1 MTRVTVMGA
10 GSWGTTLGNLL
21 AGEGHDVSMWAYEP
35 EVAASITERNVNED
49 FLSGCPLEPSLRA
62 SSDMH
67 EALEGVEVVV
77 SAVPSHAVRAVA
89 GQVASVLDDARP
101 QPRPLVVSVSKGLEE
116 ESLKM
121 MSDVLEE
128 TLPDTPIAALSGP
141 SFAREV
147 YQRHPTAV
155 VVACRDQEAAATAQ
169 ELFRSSYFRVYTST
183 DVVGV
188 QLGGALKNV
197 IAIAAGLLHGLE
209 LGHNSLAALVTRGL
223 AETTRLGVTMGADPM
238 TFAGLAGIGDLLL
251 TATGGLSR
259 NRTLGIELAKGRSL
273 DEIMAERNTV
283 AEGVLT
289 ARAAVELAQR
299 EGTELPIAIEVSKIL
314 FDGKDPTLAV
324 RDLMER
330 EPKPERWQ

>member
-1 MTRVTVMGA
+1 MTRVTVVGA
-10 GSWGTTLGNLL
+10 GSWGTALANLL
-21 AGEGHDVSMWAYEP
+21 AGEGHDVSIWAYEP
-35 EVAASITERNVNED
+35 AVAASINEQNVNED
-49 FLSGCPLEPSLRA
+49 FLSGCPLAPSLRA
-62 SSDMH
+62 SSDMQ

-77 SAVPSHAVRAVA
+77 SAVPSHAVRTIS
-89 GQVASVLDDARP
+89 GQVASALNNAD
-101 QPRPLVVSVSKGLEE
+101 PRPLVVSVSKGLEE

-121 MSDVLEE
+121 MSNVLEE

-155 VVACRDQEAAATAQ
+155 VVACRDHDAAATAQ
-169 ELFRSSYFRVYTST
+169 ELFRSGYFRVYTST

-259 NRTLGIELAKGRSL
+259 NRTLGIELARGRTL

-299 EGTELPIAIEVSKIL
+299 EGTELPIATEVSKIL
-314 FDGKDPTLAV
+314 FDGKDPALAV

>member
-1 MTRVTVMGA
+1 MTRVTVVGA
-10 GSWGTTLGNLL
+10 GSWGTALANLL
-21 AGEGHDVSMWAYEP
+21 AGEGHDVSMWAFEP
-35 EVAASITERNVNED
+35 AVAASITEQHLNDEY
-49 FLSGCPLEPSLRA
+49 LAGCPLEPSLRA
-62 SSDMH
+62 SSNIE
-67 EALEGVEVVV
+67 EALDGAEILI
-77 SAVPSHAVRAVA
+77 SAVPSHAVRTVA
-89 GQVASVLDDARP
+89 GHVAAALNGA
-101 QPRPLVVSVSKGLEE
+101 RPLVVSVSKGLEE
-116 ESLKM
+116 KSLKM
-121 MSDVLEE
+121 MSGVLEE
-128 TLPDTPIAALSGP
+128 TLPDNPIAALSGP

-155 VVACRDQEAAATAQ
+155 VVASRDHDAAVTAQ
-169 ELFRSSYFRVYTST
+169 ALFRSAYFRVYTST
-183 DVVGV
+183 DLIGV

-223 AETTRLGVTMGADPM
+223 AETTRLGVMMGADPM

-283 AEGVLT
+283 AEGVRT
-289 ARAAVELAQR
+289 AHAAVELAER
-299 EGTELPIAIEVSKIL
+299 AGTELPIATEVSKIL
-314 FDGKDPTLAV
+314 FEGKNPALAV

-330 EPKPERWQ
+330 EPKAEHWQ